1 MAVYRGEAARRPA
14 EVHYGNQLLPTACD
28 QEAKYLPPQ
37 DVVRLGS
44 LQVTCERCLSV
55 LVGASGGA
63 R

>member
-1 MAVYRGEAARRPA
+1 MTLYRGEAARRPV

-37 DVVRLGS
+37 DVVVLGPS
-44 LQVTCERCLSV
+44 RVTCERCLSV
-55 LVGASGGA
+55 LAGVSGGG